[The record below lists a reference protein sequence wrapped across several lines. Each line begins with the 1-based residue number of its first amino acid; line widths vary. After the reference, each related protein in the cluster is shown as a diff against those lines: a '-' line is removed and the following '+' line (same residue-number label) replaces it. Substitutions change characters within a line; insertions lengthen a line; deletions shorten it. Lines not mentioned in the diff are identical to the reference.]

1 MEHSTCYHPWLIIFG
16 CRNTCQTYVSLPLDM
31 FFCGIHSVKLGLLGH
46 TWLPV
51 VWSQPP
57 SRIKQTCLALAAL
70 MCGHIFSEK
79 NSLPVALA
87 VPDDPQITPAIRWCI
102 SFPMSLGWLTNTGY
116 SHMLLL
122 LFLIHYTAHMSRFA
136 SSCSLNK
143 QKRHSTAVAKS
154 LWTKLLPLTHHSFN
168 YVLENIKQVGQF
180 VVGNHI
186 SIERA

>member
-1 MEHSTCYHPWLIIFG
+1 MSSTCKFNFG
-16 CRNTCQTYVSLPLDM
+16 HFFLLWFFSEAGLCEVTYGYLLFEANLPR
-31 FFCGIHSVKLGLLGH
+31 
-46 TWLPV
+46 
-51 VWSQPP
+51 
-57 SRIKQTCLALAAL
+57 RIEQTCLAPAAL
-70 MCGHIFSEK
+70 MCGHIFSESES
-79 NSLPVALA
+79 SLPVAFT
-87 VPDDPQITPAIRWCI
+87 VPDDPQITPATRRCI

-143 QKRHSTAVAKS
+143 QKRHSTAFAKS
-154 LWTKLLPLTHHSFN
+154 LWTKLLPLAHHGFN

-186 SIERA
+186 SIERAQDITNDL

>member
-1 MEHSTCYHPWLIIFG
+1 MQVHPWTFLILQF
-16 CRNTCQTYVSLPLDM
+16 
-31 FFCGIHSVKLGLLGH
+31 LLSEA
-46 TWLPV
+46 

-57 SRIKQTCLALAAL
+57 SENKENLLGLTAL
-70 MCGHIFSEK
+70 MCGHIFSKSE
-79 NSLPVALA
+79 SGLPVALS
-87 VPDDPQITPAIRWCI
+87 VPDDPQITPATSWCI
-102 SFPMSLGWLTNTGY
+102 SFPMSPDWLTNTGY
-116 SHMLLL
+116 SHMLFL
-122 LFLIHYTAHMSRFA
+122 LFLIHYTAHMSGFA

-154 LWTKLLPLTHHSFN
+154 LWTKLLPLTHHGFN